1 MLTLRRDDFDAVTF
15 LPQLAVGEEG
25 CSLRIIMMPPDKTGN
40 ERSGMAGKG

>member
-25 CSLRIIMMPPDKTGN
+25 CSLRINMMPPDKTGN
-40 ERSGMAGKG
+40 DRPGMVGKG